1 MTRDT
6 KIGLLLGLV
15 FIFIIAFLINGLPL
29 LRHRGTTPSV
39 KGTPTQPT
47 SPGLAAREQQVRQV
61 AEQWGSPYN
70 TRMTPNPQA
79 PSTGPEIRS
88 RMPLPGT
95 STVPIGMQ
103 TPPVVSTDQPSVGP
117 SPANPSL
124 APTGPT
130 SPITVTPVASD
141 TRVPRKPLAPLP
153 GDTGQGA
160 VSPSLPVT
168 PLPGATVP
176 SPSVSGEVA
185 PGGPMTTPSENR
197 VVTSEWPKP
206 YEVKEGD
213 SLEAI
218 AKRMYGASEGIKP
231 ASITRIFEAN
241 KSILKSPDRLSIGQK
256 LTIPAPVGSAA
267 VRTPQSTP
275 VSRPS
280 EAATPSNT
288 QGQRLYTV
296 APGDS
301 LWKIAAAQL
310 GKGTRYE
317 EIFKLNAATLKNDE
331 DNLEVGMK
339 LRLPAK

>member
-1 MTRDT
+1 
-6 KIGLLLGLV
+6 
-15 FIFIIAFLINGLPL
+15 
-29 LRHRGTTPSV
+29 
-39 KGTPTQPT
+39 
-47 SPGLAAREQQVRQV
+47 
-61 AEQWGSPYN
+61 
-70 TRMTPNPQA
+70 
-79 PSTGPEIRS
+79 
-88 RMPLPGT
+88 
-95 STVPIGMQ
+95 
-103 TPPVVSTDQPSVGP
+103 
-117 SPANPSL
+117 
-124 APTGPT
+124 
-130 SPITVTPVASD
+130 
-141 TRVPRKPLAPLP
+141 
-153 GDTGQGA
+153 
-160 VSPSLPVT
+160 
-168 PLPGATVP
+168 
-176 SPSVSGEVA
+176 
-185 PGGPMTTPSENR
+185 MTTPSENR